1 MDTNTQRLI
10 EAPSGADL
18 QTRRYPRLRWS
29 DRGAIQEIVAKKR
42 LVIGASADADIVLTD
57 DTVSR
62 VHALIE
68 PHENGIVI
76 RDLDSTNGT
85 FLDGARITEATVRR
99 SAELRLGTTRLLI
112 DFDSAVVTPV
122 EVWREDFF
130 QHLVGC
136 STVMRELFA
145 LLARV
150 APSDASVLI
159 QAETGTGKEV
169 VARSIHDASN
179 RSAKPYV
186 VVDCAALP
194 ENLLDSELFGHVKGS
209 FTGASATRAGA
220 IESANGGTVFLDEI
234 GEVPLAMQPK
244 LLRVLEQRTVRRI
257 GESTHRAV
265 DVRFVTAT
273 HRNLLQM
280 VSRGQFREDL
290 YFRLC
295 VIPVTVPPLRDRKE
309 DIKLLAHHFLR
320 GTKNPFSDDFFERL
334 VDMPWRGNVRELRN
348 HIERARALGEDY
360 ATGFDPPSRRLERA
374 PELMMRRDTVA
385 PPGPASGDGAAARGA
400 IPVARDIVVERERT
414 ASIDA
419 AHFPSSLP
427 PPARTPSFAS
437 LESGLPPPAP
447 SVAAEA
453 STDPALFLGS
463 FKVFREKWLETG
475 EREYLSRAL
484 ERHSRSVAAIAQ
496 EADVDRTYIYR
507 LMRKY
512 GL

>member
-1 MDTNTQRLI
+1 MDHPTQRIL
-10 EAPSGADL
+10 EAPLGVDL
-18 QTRRYPRLRWS
+18 QTRRYPRLRWT
-29 DRGAIQEIVAKKR
+29 DRGAVSEVVAKRR
-42 LVIGASADADIVLTD
+42 LVLGASADADIVLLD
-57 DTVSR
+57 EAVSR

-68 PHENGIVI
+68 PQEHGLVV
-76 RDLDSTNGT
+76 RDLDSLNGT
-85 FLDGARITEATVRR
+85 FVDGVRISEMTILGN
-99 SAELRLGTTRLLI
+99 AELRLGTTRVFV
-112 DFDSAVVTPV
+112 DFDSAVVAPV

-130 QHLVGC
+130 EHLVGH
-136 STVMRELFA
+136 SPVMRELFA

-194 ENLLDSELFGHVKGS
+194 ENLLDSELFGHVKGA

-220 IESANGGTVFLDEI
+220 IESAHGGTVFLDEI

-257 GESTHRAV
+257 GETTHRAV

-280 VSRGQFREDL
+280 VSRGEFREDL

-295 VIPVTVPPLRDRKE
+295 VIPVTIPALRDRKG
-309 DIKLLAHHFLR
+309 DIKLLARHFLQR
-320 GTKNPFSDDFFERL
+320 SKHAFSDEFFDRL
-334 VDMPWRGNVRELRN
+334 TEMPWRGNVRELRN
-348 HIERARALGEDY
+348 HIERALALGEEHSNS
-360 ATGFDPPSRRLERA
+360 FEPPSRRER
-374 PELMMRRDTVA
+374 PGELLHGRRDTVA
-385 PPGPASGDGAAARGA
+385 PPVPGDSRAAL
-400 IPVARDIVVERERT
+400 PTARDTSKEREHT
-414 ASIDA
+414 ASLEA
-419 AHFPSSLP
+419 ASLVSPSSLP
-427 PPARTPSFAS
+427 PPSRSPSFPE
-437 LESGLPPPAP
+437 LEAVARRVPLEAP
-447 SVAAEA
+447 DSAI
-453 STDPALFLGS
+453 FHGS
-463 FKVFREKWLETG
+463 FKTFREKWLERG
-475 EREYLSRAL
+475 EREYLTRAL
-484 ERHSRSVAAIAQ
+484 ELHRRNVAAIAQ